1 MTTEA
6 RGEIFDLGY
15 QHYDG
20 PREGRTRVVRS
31 LWVNGFRTALGLG
44 RGAKAKILPL
54 LMFFF
59 VTAPAAII
67 VLIAS
72 IVGPEAE
79 IPSHAEYYQVI
90 SILLLLFSAVI
101 APELLIPDRRDG
113 VISLYLVRPLTAID
127 YIASRWSA
135 FLFITLI
142 LAYAGQVL
150 LLVGFLLAADA
161 PVDYLRDNWLDI
173 PKFLASGAVVA
184 LFVTTIPMAISSFTT
199 RRAYAAAVV
208 IAIFVITAPMAGIL
222 TSCEEERHETAVVTP
237 GGQRLV
243 LDSNECDPL
252 TGEWAKWFALLDV
265 GRAPQHISD
274 IIFNEEENDDVVSRF
289 VGQLNTAVPVVWYLL
304 LVLGPG
310 AALFLRY
317 RRMTI

>member
-1 MTTEA
+1 LTQPT
-6 RGEIFDLGY
+6 GEIFDLGY

-20 PREGRTRVVRS
+20 PREGRSRIIRS

-44 RGAKAKILPL
+44 RGSRAKILPM

-79 IPSHAEYYQVI
+79 IPNHAEYYQVV
-90 SILLLLFSAVI
+90 SILLLMFSAII

-113 VISLYLVRPLTAID
+113 VISLYLVRPLTAFD
-127 YIASRWSA
+127 YIASRWSS

-142 LAYAGQVL
+142 LAYSGQVL
-150 LLVGFLLAADA
+150 LLIGFLLASEA

-173 PKFLASGAVVA
+173 PRFLASGLVVA

-199 RRAYAAAVV
+199 RRAYAATAV
-208 IAIFVITAPMAGIL
+208 IAIFVITAPMSAIL

-243 LDSNECDPL
+243 LDQGECEPL
-252 TGEWAKWFALLDV
+252 TGDLAKWFALVDV

-274 IIFNEEENDDVVSRF
+274 LIFNEEANDDDVSRL
-289 VGQLNTAVPVVWYLL
+289 VGDLNTAVPVVWYLL

-310 AALFLRY
+310 AALFIRY

>member
-20 PREGRTRVVRS
+20 PREGRARVIRS

-90 SILLLLFSAVI
+90 SILLLLFSAII

-113 VISLYLVRPLTAID
+113 VISLYLVRPLTATD

-135 FLFITLI
+135 FFFITLI

-150 LLVGFLLAADA
+150 LLLGFVLAAEA

-173 PKFLASGAVVA
+173 PRFLASGAVVA

-208 IAIFVITAPMAGIL
+208 IAIFVITAPMAWIL
-222 TSCEEERHETAVVTP
+222 TSCEERHETVVVTP
-237 GGQRLV
+237 GGQRVV
-243 LDSNECDPL
+243 LDSNECEPL
-252 TGEWAKWFALLDV
+252 TGDWAKWFALVDV

-274 IIFNEEENDDVVSRF
+274 IIFNEENNEDDVSRL
-289 VGQLNTAVPVVWYLL
+289 VGDLNTAIPVVWYLL

-310 AALFLRY
+310 AALYLRY
-317 RRMTI
+317 RKMTI